1 MTSGK
6 PPDPDV
12 LPDHIFRWL
21 EAATR
26 RMAAELSGGNSSR
39 LAGLGGRQHR
49 ILQMIPPGGIR
60 ITELAQLAGMTKQA
74 VGEFADL
81 LEAGG
86 FAVSRRDERDR
97 RARLVSRTPAGDA
110 AAAES
115 SQAIAAVEQ
124 RWREE
129 VGPARYDAMKDVLR
143 ELGRDSFRVTR
154 PR

>member
-6 PPDPDV
+6 PSGEDA

-26 RMAAELSGGNSSR
+26 RMAAELAGGSFSR
-39 LAGLGGRQHR
+39 FAGLRGGQRR
-49 ILQMIPPGGIR
+49 ILQMIPPAGIR
-60 ITELAQLAGMTKQA
+60 ITDLAQIAGLTKQA
-74 VGEFADL
+74 AGEFADL

-86 FAVSRRDERDR
+86 FAVSGRDERDR
-97 RARLVSRTPAGDA
+97 RVRLVSRTPRGEE

-115 SQAIAAVEQ
+115 SRAIAAVEE

-143 ELGRDSFRVTR
+143 ELGRDSLR
-154 PR
+154 PE

>member
-6 PPDPDV
+6 APGEDV

-21 EAATR
+21 EAVTR
-26 RMAAELSGGNSSR
+26 RMAAELPGRKFSR
-39 LAGLGGRQHR
+39 FTGLGGRQR
-49 ILQMIPPGGIR
+49 RVLQMIPSDGIR
-60 ITELAQLAGMTKQA
+60 ITDLALIAGMTKQA

-86 FAVSRRDERDR
+86 FTVSRRDERDR
-97 RARLVSRTPAGDA
+97 RARLVSRTPAGDE

-115 SQAIAAVEQ
+115 SRVIAAVEQ

-129 VGPARYDAMKDVLR
+129 VGPARYDLMKEVLR
-143 ELGRDSFRVTR
+143 ELGRDSLR
-154 PR
+154 PG